1 MVPAVRAQEGALRA
15 SEQTV
20 RCHALHGMRRRLSIG
35 AGRRGGRMAMRR
47 HRYAALGVTVL
58 VATLVSFNPA
68 WTQDEGPAPVG
79 APPTIAPEGAPETA
93 PPVPAASPTAA
104 RKPRRAAHHAATAGH
119 FDIEEANARI
129 PLSHDTPIY
138 ASPSTGAHQ
147 LEQGIAGKYIQVTG
161 VTRHW
166 LRVQLKNGA
175 TGYVQQKDAHMVKPT
190 DKIFMLTKNAAVRAD
205 ANKWSKKLSEV
216 HRGHNV
222 HVIGIA
228 LNYVKIRMKSGL
240 EGYIPLTALE

>member
-1 MVPAVRAQEGALRA
+1 
-15 SEQTV
+15 
-20 RCHALHGMRRRLSIG
+20 
-35 AGRRGGRMAMRR
+35 MRR
-47 HRYAALGVTVL
+47 HLCASLGVIVL
-58 VATLVSFNPA
+58 VAALVSFNPA
-68 WTQDEGPAPVG
+68 WTQDERPAPLG
-79 APPTIAPEGAPETA
+79 APPTTIAPKGAPETA
-93 PPVPAASPTAA
+93 PPKPAAAPTA
-104 RKPRRAAHHAATAGH
+104 RKPRRAAHHAATVGH

-138 ASPSTGAHQ
+138 ASPSTSAHQ

-175 TGYVQQKDAHMVKPT
+175 TGYVQQKDAHMVKPA

-205 ANKWSKKLSEV
+205 ANRWSKTLSEV